1 MAAGERREGQV
12 TVSVCIIA
20 HDEEASLPETLSAL
34 DWADEIVVVDCESAD
49 GTAAV
54 ARRFTDRLFSRPN
67 LANLNANK
75 NYAFAQA
82 SSEWIL
88 CLDADEIV
96 TGELAREIQSATSGD
111 PAENGFFLTREN
123 SWFGRVLKHGGH
135 FPDRQL
141 RLFRRGRG
149 KFPEQHLHERL
160 DVEGEVGMLPTPL
173 GHFPYRT
180 VGQYLRKMDFYTT
193 FEARHRLAEG
203 GSFTV
208 AGFFLSLA
216 RAKMR
221 FFRRYI
227 LKRGFLDGWQG
238 FAAAYLDFLS
248 RMVVQFKLRELEND
262 EGVKNRRAGID
273 G

>member
-1 MAAGERREGQV
+1 VV
-12 TVSVCIIA
+12 TVSACIIA
-20 HDEEASLPETLSAL
+20 HDEEASLPATLAAL
-34 DWADEIVVVDCESAD
+34 DWADEIVVVDCESGD

-54 ARRFTDRLFSRPN
+54 ARRFTDRLYSRPN
-67 LANLNANK
+67 LANLNVNK

-82 SSEWIL
+82 TSEWIL

-96 TGELAREIQSATSGD
+96 SGELAREIGAVTSGG
-111 PAENGFFLTREN
+111 PAENSFFLVREN
-123 SWFGRVLKHGGH
+123 NWFGRVLTHGGH

-149 KFPEQHLHERL
+149 RFPERHVHERL
-160 DVEGEVGMLPTPL
+160 EVKGSVGTLRTPL

-180 VGQYLRKMDFYTT
+180 VSQYLRKMDFYTT
-193 FEARHRLAEG
+193 FEARHLLAG
-203 GSFTV
+203 GASFSV
-208 AGFFLSLA
+208 GGFLASLA

-221 FFRRYI
+221 FFRRYV

-248 RMVVQFKLRELEND
+248 RMVVQFKLKEFE
-262 EGVKNRRAGID
+262 EGSGAGSSGAGTD
-273 G
+273 L

>member
-1 MAAGERREGQV
+1 MAAGEGREKEV
-12 TVSVCIIA
+12 TVSACIIA
-20 HDEEASLPETLSAL
+20 HDEEASLPATLSAL
-34 DWADEIVVVDCESAD
+34 DWADEIVVVDCESGD

-54 ARRFTDRLFSRPN
+54 ARRFTGRLFSRPN

-82 SSEWIL
+82 ASEWIL

-96 TGELAREIQSATSGD
+96 PGELAREIQAVTNGA
-111 PAENGFFLTREN
+111 PAENGFFLAREN
-123 SWFGRVLKHGGH
+123 SWFGRVLTHGGH

-149 KFPEQHLHERL
+149 KFPERHVHERL
-160 DVEGEVGMLPTPL
+160 DVEGRVGTLRTPL

-180 VGQYLRKMDFYTT
+180 VSQYLRKMDFYTT
-193 FEARHRLAEG
+193 FEARHLLAAG

-208 AGFFLSLA
+208 TGFLMSLV
-216 RAKMR
+216 RAKVR
-221 FFRRYI
+221 FFRRYV

-248 RMVVQFKLRELEND
+248 RMVVQFKLKELEEND
-262 EGVKNRRAGID
+262 GAGN
-273 G
+273 GGAGPGG